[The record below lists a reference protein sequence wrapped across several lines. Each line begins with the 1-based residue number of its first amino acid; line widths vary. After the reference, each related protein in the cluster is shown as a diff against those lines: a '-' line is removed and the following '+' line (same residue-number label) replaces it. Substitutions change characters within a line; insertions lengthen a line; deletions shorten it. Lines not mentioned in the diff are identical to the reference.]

1 MSDKTEINGKENKM
15 IRFIV
20 TAVDYGDSCDGKARI
35 IFTTNNKDEAKK
47 FVYEDMKLWCKNYQ
61 GLDYKCDFDDMSTSY
76 NNNMCEWN
84 IEEVQI
90 EDALDFNDIR
100 KFACKYFECH
110 SNGNKSSKY
119 LSDYT
124 AQNFIEDIMSYVETW

>member
-61 GLDYKCDFDDMSTSY
+61 DLDYKCDFDDMSTSY

-90 EDALDFNDIR
+90 EDALDFNVIR
-100 KFACKYFECH
+100 NLLRKYFGCY
-110 SNGNKSSKY
+110 SNGEKP
-119 LSDYT
+119 SDYSK
-124 AQNFIEDIMSYVETW
+124 NYFVDDIMSYVETW